1 MNQRDLVERFGKGAT
16 SGQGSNMFIEGDTLY
31 SYGHHF
37 PLVIRL
43 TGGGYL
49 HNGDT
54 YSVTTS
60 GHQSHC
66 RSALSGPQ
74 VPFSALNA
82 ANVSERDR
90 FGLEIIEEGRDHHD
104 WVCPCP
110 APKHVGYERDACPDG
125 YERHTLGGTVL
136 RHKRRYLL
144 SAIDFETGLA
154 SRPLFFMC
162 LLSGKVGSL
171 AEAYASLEP
180 APVKIARALGAEIQ
194 RQGDFFF
201 VRSTLGT
208 RDLNRNGAKRVE
220 EAVFRGFQ
228 RVNVSGFPLDRRESH
243 LATEARKLAGIATKF
258 VRGTVRHVPGEHRMV
273 KLGRSWW
280 GAFQN
285 TARASW
291 AAAGNID

>member
-1 MNQRDLVERFGKGAT
+1 MNQSELVERFRRGAT
-16 SGQGSNMFIEGDTLY
+16 SGQASNMFIEDDVLY
-31 SYGHHF
+31 SYGRHF

-43 TGGGYL
+43 KGGGYL
-49 HNGDT
+49 VNGDR

-60 GHQSHC
+60 QHQSMC
-66 RSALSGPQ
+66 FDFGPQ

-90 FGLEIIEEGRDHHD
+90 FALEIVEAGRDRSE
-104 WVCPCP
+104 WICRCPGESHYGQYDGSDC
-110 APKHVGYERDACPDG
+110 DG
-125 YERHTLGGTVL
+125 YTRHTLGGTVL

-162 LLSGKVGSL
+162 LLPGKVGSL
-171 AEAYASLEP
+171 AEAYESLVP

-201 VRSTLGT
+201 VRSTLAT
-208 RDLNRNGAKRVE
+208 RDLTRNGHKRVS
-220 EAVFRGFQ
+220 EAVYRGFQ
-228 RVNVSGFPLDRRESH
+228 RVHVQGFPLDRRESH
-243 LATEARKLAGIATKF
+243 LATEVREYAGVSYA
-258 VRGTVRHVPGEHRMV
+258 RGTVRHVPGEHRMV

-280 GAFQN
+280 STHQN

-291 AAAGNID
+291 AAAGSVD

>member
-1 MNQRDLVERFGKGAT
+1 MNQRDLVERFRTGST
-16 SGQGSNMFIEGDTLY
+16 SGQSSNMFIEGDALY
-31 SYGHHF
+31 SYGRHF

-43 TGGGYL
+43 EHGGFL
-49 HNGDT
+49 HNGDR

-66 RSALSGPQ
+66 RSVIDGPQ
-74 VPFSALNA
+74 IPFSALTA
-82 ANVSERDR
+82 AGIGERDR
-90 FGLEIIEEGRDHHD
+90 FALEIVDAAPDRSEWICR
-104 WVCPCP
+104 CPGVSHYGPIDDC
-110 APKHVGYERDACPDG
+110 DG
-125 YERHTLGGTVL
+125 YTRHTLGGTL
-136 RHKRRYLL
+136 IRHKRRYLL
-144 SAIDFETGLA
+144 SAIDWETGLR

-162 LLSGKVGSL
+162 LLPAKVASL

-208 RDLNRNGAKRVE
+208 RDLTRNGHKRISEPVY
-220 EAVFRGFQ
+220 RGFQ
-228 RVNVSGFPLDRRESH
+228 RVNVQGYALDRRESH
-243 LATEARKLAGIATKF
+243 LATELRELAGVSFA
-258 VRGTVRHVPGEHRMV
+258 RGTVRHVPGEHRMV

-291 AAAGNID
+291 AAAGYVD